1 MAEVVV
7 AGHLCLDILPAM
19 QHLPP
24 SALASPGKLFEV
36 GPLTFAT
43 GGAVSNVGLALH
55 RLGIDVSLM
64 AALGDDLTA
73 ELIRAIL
80 RRHGVSDAD
89 IRTET
94 GHSSSYSVVLAA
106 QGQDRIFLH
115 YTGNNATF
123 AEPHVNMAAVAQ
135 AQVFHLGYPP
145 LLPALTVDDGAPLA
159 ALYQAVRTQGT
170 VTSLDMAHP
179 DPSGAS
185 GRVDW
190 RAVLKRTL
198 PFVDV
203 FVPSI
208 EELLFMLRR
217 DDYER
222 WQGHALTHVT
232 LPYLHDL
239 AEELLQMGAGIVGFK
254 LGEAGMYLRATA
266 DPKRLT
272 GMRLALDAASW
283 AGFVG
288 YQPAFAVE
296 VVGTTGAGDCAY
308 AGLLA
313 GLLRGLPPM
322 DCLRLAA
329 AVGACSVE
337 AADAVSGVRTY
348 EATRQRLDAPWRT
361 LPSLEGRPKAQPS
374 DG

>member
-55 RLGIDVSLM
+55 KLGIDVSLM
-64 AALGDDLTA
+64 AAVGDDLTA

-89 IRTET
+89 ILIKT
-94 GHSSSYSVVLAA
+94 GQSSSYSVVLAA

-123 AEPHVNMAAVAQ
+123 DEQHVNMAAAAQ

-145 LLPALTVDDGAPLA
+145 LLPALTADDGEPLA
-159 ALYQAVRTQGT
+159 ALYQAVRAQGT

-179 DPSGAS
+179 DPNGAS

-222 WQGHALTHVT
+222 WQGQALTHIT
-232 LPYLHDL
+232 LAYLHDL

-254 LGEAGMYLRATA
+254 LGEAGMYLRASS
-266 DPKRLT
+266 DRDRLAC
-272 GMRLALDAASW
+272 GRLALDAASW
-283 AGFVG
+283 VGFVG

-296 VVGTTGAGDCAY
+296 VVGATGAGDCAY
-308 AGLLA
+308 AGLLT

-322 DCLRLAA
+322 DCLRLSA
-329 AVGACSVE
+329 AVGACNVE
-337 AADAVSGVRTY
+337 AADAISGVRTY
-348 EATRQRLDAPWRT
+348 EATMHRLSSPWPT
-361 LPSLEGRPKAQPS
+361 LPGLE
-374 DG
+374 

>member
-1 MAEVVV
+1 M
-7 AGHLCLDILPAM
+7 M
-19 QHLPP
+19 
-24 SALASPGKLFEV
+24 S
-36 GPLTFAT
+36 
-43 GGAVSNVGLALH
+43 
-55 RLGIDVSLM
+55 
-64 AALGDDLTA
+64 DDLVPNHA
-73 ELIRAIL
+73 AS
-80 RRHGVSDAD
+80 VS
-89 IRTET
+89 T
-94 GHSSSYSVVLAA
+94 
-106 QGQDRIFLH
+106 Q
-115 YTGNNATF
+115 
-123 AEPHVNMAAVAQ
+123 
-135 AQVFHLGYPP
+135 
-145 LLPALTVDDGAPLA
+145 PALTVDDGAPLA

-254 LGEAGMYLRATA
+254 LGEAGMYLRAAA
-266 DPKRLT
+266 DPNRLT
-272 GMRLALDAASW
+272 GARLALNAASW

-296 VVGTTGAGDCAY
+296 IVGTTGAGDCAY

-313 GLLRGLPPM
+313 GLLRSLLPM
-322 DCLRLAA
+322 DFLRLAA

-337 AADAVSGVRTY
+337 AADAISGVRTY
-348 EATRQRLDAPWRT
+348 EETMRRLSSPWPT
-361 LPSLEGRPKAQPS
+361 LPGLE
-374 DG
+374 